1 MLAGWFVGLKSKRAS
16 ILGRGISIFM
26 RILWRDLKFGAY
38 ERYREGEYEKG
49 RF

>member
-1 MLAGWFVGLKSKRAS
+1 MLADWFVGLKSKRAS
-16 ILGRGISIFM
+16 RLGKGVSIFM

-38 ERYREGEYEKG
+38 KRYGEGEYEKG